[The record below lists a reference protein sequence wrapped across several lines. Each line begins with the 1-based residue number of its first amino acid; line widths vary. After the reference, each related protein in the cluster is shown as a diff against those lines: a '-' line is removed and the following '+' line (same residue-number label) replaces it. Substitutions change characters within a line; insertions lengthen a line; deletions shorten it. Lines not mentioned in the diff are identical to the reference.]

1 MKLTSIITRSATIA
15 LATAALAAPAASAR
29 PADLPPAPRAAE
41 QQRQDSGS
49 TNPAPYPTRPAQGEQ
64 ANPRPDTTAA
74 APAARGIAWTTIT
87 IGMAGSL
94 LAIGT
99 IAGRTR
105 RTRRTGRSRIT
116 A

>member
-1 MKLTSIITRSATIA
+1 MKLTSIVTRSATIA

-41 QQRQDSGS
+41 QQRQVAGS
-49 TNPAPYPTRPAQGEQ
+49 TRPAPYPTRPAQGEQ
-64 ANPRPDTTAA
+64 ANPRPDAA
-74 APAARGIAWTTIT
+74 APAPADREIAWTTIA

-105 RTRRTGRSRIT
+105 RTGRARIT